1 MGRCYRVPAV
11 FVEAYWAVVVVL
23 LSRGCLSRW
32 LYESLKGLQSL
43 AEFLRDLTPPRSR
56 MPSSALQI
64 AISGISDS
72 PDYHPPQGW
81 TMTLKCVWSG
91 IWEVWEELQ
100 AEAGSVRVF

>member
-32 LYESLKGLQSL
+32 RYESLKGLQSL

-56 MPSSALQI
+56 MQSLVLQV
-64 AISGISDS
+64 AISGVSDS
-72 PDYHPPQGW
+72 PDYHQRQGR
-81 TMTLKCVWSG
+81 TLTLKCVWAR
-91 IWEVWEELQ
+91 I
-100 AEAGSVRVF
+100 